1 MKIKRIL
8 RRLFGLA
15 LLVLFAFALYHYFLT
30 APKSGDSFSPPPTAA
45 PVSPTPVPV
54 SETPEP
60 QEAEPQETPLPEESP
75 EPALPNVDINSWEL
89 ILVNAENAIG
99 ADFAPETQ
107 FVGDLASVD
116 ARIADALSAFAQ
128 GARDQGLPVYLSSG
142 YRSFSEQQA
151 NYNAKLNSTG
161 SYETAAKIVAP
172 PGTSEHQTGLC
183 CDITDIYRNPK
194 TQDECE
200 ATETY
205 QWLLAHCQEYGFI
218 LRYPKGKEDV
228 TGIIYEPWHFR
239 YVGTEAA
246 AYIMENGLCLEE
258 FLALYN

>member
-1 MKIKRIL
+1 MKTV
-8 RRLFGLA
+8 
-15 LLVLFAFALYHYFLT
+15 VLEQNEIYT
-30 APKSGDSFSPPPTAA
+30 GS
-45 PVSPTPVPV
+45 
-54 SETPEP
+54 
-60 QEAEPQETPLPEESP
+60 
-75 EPALPNVDINSWEL
+75 L
-89 ILVNAENAIG
+89 ILVNAEYPLRSTPTDLAPAVTGFADISMERCAVEQLQLILDEIG
-99 ADFAPETQ
+99 AGNMI
-107 FVGDLASVD
+107 V
-116 ARIADALSAFAQ
+116 
-128 GARDQGLPVYLSSG
+128 PVSG
-142 YRSFSEQQA
+142 YRSKAEQTA
-151 NYNAKLNSTG
+151 IYENSLKQNG
-161 SYETAAKIVAP
+161 SDFTQKYVALP
-172 PGTSEHQTGLC
+172 DHSEHQTGLC

>member
-8 RRLFGLA
+8 LRLFGLA
-15 LLVLFAFALYHYFLT
+15 LLVLFACALYHYFLT

-151 NYNAKLNSTG
+151 NFNAKLNSTG

-183 CDITDIYRNPK
+183 CDITDIYR
-194 TQDECE
+194 
-200 ATETY
+200 
-205 QWLLAHCQEYGFI
+205 
-218 LRYPKGKEDV
+218 YP
-228 TGIIYEPWHFR
+228 
-239 YVGTEAA
+239 
-246 AYIMENGLCLEE
+246 
-258 FLALYN
+258 